1 MQDILGEPP
10 YSQERRISDA
20 LYKKLR
26 SRTPTQKIQ
35 NMVNE
40 GVPFPIKDPALP
52 GREVKRFEADHI
64 VPMNN
69 IVRMEGFEKLTF
81 EQQLEVLNNP
91 ENFAGLSRAANSSR
105 QHKSY
110 SEWTHYKKGTS
121 EEIKVDE
128 TFRQEMIKKEK
139 ELEKILQKQIDD
151 LVEKN
156 SKDNKGA

>member
-26 SRTPTQKIQ
+26 SRTPTQEIRD
-35 NMVNE
+35 MVNE
-40 GVPFPIKDPALP
+40 GVPFAIEDPALP

-81 EQQLEVLNNP
+81 KQQLEVLNNP
-91 ENFAGLSRAANSSR
+91 KNFIGLSEAANKSKKE
-105 QHKSY
+105 KSY
-110 SEWTHYKKGTS
+110 SEWTHYKKGTP

>member
-26 SRTPTQKIQ
+26 KKTPSPSIRK
-35 NMVNE
+35 MVNE
-40 GVPFPIKDPALP
+40 GVPFAIEDPALP
-52 GREVKRFEADHI
+52 GRKVESFEADHI

-91 ENFAGLSRAANSSR
+91 KNFAGLSRAANRSR
-105 QHKSY
+105 QYKSY
-110 SEWTHYKKGTS
+110 SEWTHYKKGTP

-128 TFRQEMIKKEK
+128 TFRQEMIEK
-139 ELEKILQKQIDD
+139 ELEKILQKRRFGR
-151 LVEKN
+151 K
-156 SKDNKGA
+156 K

>member
-26 SRTPTQKIQ
+26 KKTPSPSIRK
-35 NMVNE
+35 MVNE
-40 GVPFPIKDPALP
+40 GVDFPAKDPALP
-52 GREVKRFEADHI
+52 GIEVEEFQADHI
-64 VPMNN
+64 VPMNK
-69 IVRMEGFEKLTF
+69 IVRMDGFEKLKF
-81 EQQLEVLNNP
+81 KQQLEVLNNP
-91 ENFAGLSRAANSSR
+91 ENFAGLSRAANGSR

-110 SEWTHYKKGTS
+110 SEWTHYKKGTP

-156 SKDNKGA
+156 NKDNKGA

>member
-1 MQDILGEPP
+1 MI
-10 YSQERRISDA
+10 
-20 LYKKLR
+20 
-26 SRTPTQKIQ
+26 
-35 NMVNE
+35 NE

-52 GREVKRFEADHI
+52 RRKVESFEADHI

-91 ENFAGLSRAANSSR
+91 KNFAGLSRAANSSR

-110 SEWTHYKKGTS
+110 SEWTHYKKGTP

-139 ELEKILQKQIDD
+139 ELEKILQTRGFGRK
-151 LVEKN
+151 K
-156 SKDNKGA
+156 

>member
-26 SRTPTQKIQ
+26 KKTPSPSIRK
-35 NMVNE
+35 MVNE
-40 GVPFPIKDPALP
+40 GVDFPAKDPALP
-52 GREVKRFEADHI
+52 GIEVESFEADHI

-91 ENFAGLSRAANSSR
+91 KNFAGLGRAANGSR

-128 TFRQEMIKKEK
+128 AFRQEMIEKEK

-156 SKDNKGA
+156 NKGE

>member
-1 MQDILGEPP
+1 MTIFYKL
-10 YSQERRISDA
+10 
-20 LYKKLR
+20 KKLG
-26 SRTPTQKIQ
+26 SRTPTQEIRD
-35 NMVNE
+35 MVNE
-40 GVPFPIKDPALP
+40 GVPFAIEDPALP

-91 ENFAGLSRAANSSR
+91 ENFAGLSREANRSR

-128 TFRQEMIKKEK
+128 AFRQEMIEKEK

-156 SKDNKGA
+156 NKGE